1 MYSNGLFGLVLL
13 SGLLVLY
20 ISTVGAQFSPVVD
33 LDSMNTYL
41 FVLLPPMYGFIWYTN
56 HRNLKQYRTQALQG
70 VTYAIDSS
78 RNHSTS
84 GAIDEDSMTDFSRFL
99 FLELQRHHGQ
109 PGQSPFSLVLPAEYE
124 DALATADSHDEFLK
138 RVLHDR
144 GLLDESVDADEL
156 DAYRLRVVPDSDG
169 PEQEGREEWQDEIGI
184 PECQSDRR
192 DEVPGHRFV
201 RSVGGEGPNRGG
213 RRPGPRPGRR
223 EPAPTDRCRA
233 VGGRTM
239 VRAAYYHVSCAQQ
252 C

>member
-1 MYSNGLFGLVLL
+1 MAPMSEQPSTSVSVRQDDREILATRSTVRDILREALSQAERPLRHNVRAQMYSNGLFGLVLL
-13 SGLLVLY
+13 SSLLALY

-41 FVLLPPMYGFIWYTN
+41 FVLLPPMYGFIWYIN
-56 HRNLKQYRTQALQG
+56 HRNLKRYRTQALQG

-84 GAIDEDSMTDFSRFL
+84 GATDEDSMTDFSRFL

-169 PEQEGREEWQDEIGI
+169 PEL
-184 PECQSDRR
+184 
-192 DEVPGHRFV
+192 
-201 RSVGGEGPNRGG
+201 
-213 RRPGPRPGRR
+213 
-223 EPAPTDRCRA
+223 A
-233 VGGRTM
+233 
-239 VRAAYYHVSCAQQ
+239 
-252 C
+252 